1 MPTMKRKTK
10 AILALTAASSAS
22 CIVALVAR
30 ESAEIENND
39 KVRHKQE
46 TNDKD
51 ASSSSSSV
59 AIVSTLPSKKKK
71 NMMQQNNNRYSA
83 QDVQPSHYHS
93 NNKTNGQQRRLL
105 RKNNSS
111 DSNRRHRRRRTGER
125 KKKTKETT
133 TRNNNQSSER
143 NLQQYKPPPVLRQAP
158 GCGPSPGTH
167 HSPYLGCYADKP
179 TDRAFPYELYS
190 QYSSNSYKR
199 LGNSVLTCEVECT
212 KLGYRYFG
220 REYKGQCFCGNEIQR
235 IVRYGVDNGCNCCGE
250 NVGGNLM
257 CVWEVRL
264 FAEFCFLCICFFSNH
279 NIRYLL
285 LSCALPTY
293 VSTTNRMPIIQIH
306 RLPHQLSRPS
316 YHP

>member
-22 CIVALVAR
+22 CIVVASVAR

-39 KVRHKQE
+39 KIRHNEE

-51 ASSSSSSV
+51 SSSSSSI
-59 AIVSTLPSKKKK
+59 AIVSTLPSKKKKK

-83 QDVQPSHYHS
+83 QDVPPSYYH
-93 NNKTNGQQRRLL
+93 
-105 RKNNSS
+105 NSS
-111 DSNRRHRRRRTGER
+111 DINRRHRRRRAGETKKKK
-125 KKKTKETT
+125 KKKTTP
-133 TRNNNQSSER
+133 RNINQSSER
-143 NLQQYKPPPVLRQAP
+143 KLQYKPPPVSRQAP